1 MGSGL
6 CPFQGDWLVNN
17 LRLVRHGTAPT
28 WRGAGPSAE
37 KSVKSGK
44 LRAIG
49 VSSPTRAALLP
60 DVPAIAEALPGFSG
74 DLWVAFY
81 APAGT
86 PPAIV
91 ERLYRSVESA
101 LASPA
106 VQERFQQ
113 LGVTALHDGPAQLAR
128 RQEAEFEQWR
138 KIVRASGATAN

>member
-1 MGSGL
+1 MA
-6 CPFQGDWLVNN
+6 
-17 LRLVRHGTAPT
+17 RHQPGAAR
-28 WRGAGPSAE
+28 RGAGPSAE